1 MSPTRQPTAS
11 VIARMASITPSQ
23 LLLLLAQREH
33 EEWLLDEAL
42 RETFPASDPI
52 AVTILAEPGV
62 LGERSA
68 LADHHLKGG

>member
-1 MSPTRQPTAS
+1 MSPTREPAAS
-11 VIARMASITPSQ
+11 VGARTASITPSQ

-52 AVTILAEPGV
+52 AVTVLSEPRV
-62 LGERSA
+62 LGQRSA
-68 LADHHLKGG
+68 LADHRRKGV